1 MTEKYV
7 CGFAQKKMGCEGR
20 VLNTVLRQAQLVG
33 FALVETQL
41 VSEGRVMAVVLELE
55 ECVRLGSTEQGC
67 EG

>member
-33 FALVETQL
+33 
-41 VSEGRVMAVVLELE
+41 EGRVMAVVLELE
-55 ECVRLGSTEQGC
+55 ECVWLGSTEQGC